1 MASSNK
7 KLHNTA
13 LHYSAKKLFF
23 LSKQQHTNIVLTKC
37 HHGILKKMFRKK
49 GKAPSIETGSIAGK
63 TTASEQ
69 SMQFMEMV

>member
-23 LSKQQHTNIVLTKC
+23 LSKQQYTNIVLTKMSSWD
-37 HHGILKKMFRKK
+37 IEKDVLKERK
-49 GKAPSIETGSIAGK
+49 GAEY
-63 TTASEQ
+63 
-69 SMQFMEMV
+69 